1 MFWNNLAEMMD
12 RVARNLALRPNYTM
26 EEYQRWFDHNPD
38 FKHNGNAE
46 RIELIEP
53 LSLVGTNQL
62 YRAKLWMQHP
72 RDEKRY
78 DEKEIVVKICKY
90 WAPPGKNRLH
100 RLNMLLSAF
109 QDEIRIN
116 NLIRATNIEGVV
128 QTFGGGIAGR
138 HPYLK
143 LEFIKG
149 CSLDRVI
156 KPKLTD
162 EELLQRVAQIAYLAN
177 TISQLHYYQIVHK
190 DIKPKNLLLCQNP
203 AHKNNHKILL
213 CDFGYAQA
221 KMRETVTEGGGLSSP
236 SYSAPE
242 LAQSSE
248 NITYAVDY
256 FSFGAVMHEY
266 LTGVKLYPK
275 AKEIYT
281 EEGRLITKRYMDY
294 IENGRENVFNDERF
308 PEIHEWIDALTTF
321 DVNERMQK
329 SPNLFAL
336 AHKLREEVNAQ
347 GFRDVNTDFLWNQLN
362 EYGKRSF

>member
-1 MFWNNLAEMMD
+1 
-12 RVARNLALRPNYTM
+12 
-26 EEYQRWFDHNPD
+26 
-38 FKHNGNAE
+38 
-46 RIELIEP
+46 
-53 LSLVGTNQL
+53 
-62 YRAKLWMQHP
+62 
-72 RDEKRY
+72 
-78 DEKEIVVKICKY
+78 
-90 WAPPGKNRLH
+90 
-100 RLNMLLSAF
+100 MLLSAF

-128 QTFGGGIAGR
+128 QSFGGGIAGR

-156 KPKLTD
+156 KPKITD
-162 EELLQRVAQIAYLAN
+162 EERVKRVAQIAYLAN

-190 DIKPKNLLLCQNP
+190 DIKPRNLLLCQNP
-203 AHKNNHKILL
+203 VHKNNHKILL

-248 NITYAVDY
+248 NITSAVDY

-275 AKEIYT
+275 AKDIYT
-281 EEGRLITKRYMDY
+281 EEGRLITKRYMEY
-294 IENGRENVFNDERF
+294 IENGRENVFDDERF

-321 DVNERMQK
+321 DANERMKK

-336 AHKLREEVNAQ
+336 AHKLREEVNSL
-347 GFRDVNTDFLWNQLN
+347 GYSDVNTDFLWNQLN
-362 EYGKRSF
+362 EYSQQRTF

>member
-1 MFWNNLAEMMD
+1 MD
-12 RVARNLALRPNYTM
+12 RVSRNLALRPNYTM

-116 NLIRATNIEGVV
+116 NLVRATNIEGVV
-128 QTFGGGIAGR
+128 QSFGGGIAGR
-138 HPYLK
+138 HPFLK

-149 CSLDRVI
+149 CALDRV
-156 KPKLTD
+156 
-162 EELLQRVAQIAYLAN
+162 
-177 TISQLHYYQIVHK
+177 
-190 DIKPKNLLLCQNP
+190 IKPKNLLLCQNP

-281 EEGRLITKRYMDY
+281 EEGRLITKRYMEY
-294 IENGRENVFNDERF
+294 IENGRENVFNDDRF

-321 DVNERMQK
+321 DANERMKK

-362 EYGKRSF
+362 EYGKRTF